1 MADSQV
7 VYTNDNCIGC
17 NKCVRVCPC
26 IGANYSVEKDGA
38 NRIDVDPNRCV
49 ACGSCFDACEHHARE
64 FNDDTDAFFA
74 DLAKGEKIS
83 ILLAPAFKANYPR
96 EYGQVL
102 GGLKKLGVNHIIS
115 VSFGADICTW
125 GYLNYIAKHNFLG
138 GISQPCPALV
148 RYIEHYEPTLI
159 PKLFPVQ
166 SPMMCAAIYVRKQ
179 MGITDKL
186 AFISPCIAKKYEIT
200 DPNNG
205 GYVSYNVTL
214 DHMMKYVRE
223 HGIMSSDA
231 TDEVEYGL
239 GSIYP
244 MPGGLKENVYWFLGD
259 DVYIRQMEGEKHLY
273 NFLANNREKIAKGE
287 SKYLFYDVLNC
298 GQGCLYGTGCEA
310 DKAEDDDVFS
320 SLLDIR
326 EDSKRDKKTAW
337 GRKLSPAQRLK
348 KFNEQ
353 FKNLDLNDYLRKYT
367 DCSAE
372 AAYKIPTEEERNEIY
387 NDMLK
392 TTEESRQI
400 NCSGCGYDTCE
411 KMADAIY
418 NGFNR
423 KENCIFYTKQLVEK
437 GRDKADTLAKEVT
450 EEKNTIA
457 AQKDKIQHTISDIN
471 DSFEQLYQAIDNMS
485 AGNDNNAQEST
496 EISSD
501 MVDVSKFCESLV
513 SSMSEIN
520 NIFDELEK
528 NNAEVVDIAK
538 QTNLLALNASIEA
551 ARAGD
556 AGRGFAVVAEQINSL
571 ATESSDT
578 ANKSNE
584 SQSKALESV
593 GRLTQDAQDLQ
604 KTVNGVNDKT
614 TDLAAAAEEIAAS
627 VQTLLETAA
636 QIKEKLEELS
646 TL

>member
-1 MADSQV
+1 MAS
-7 VYTNDNCIGC
+7 T
-17 NKCVRVCPC
+17 
-26 IGANYSVEKDGA
+26 
-38 NRIDVDPNRCV
+38 
-49 ACGSCFDACEHHARE
+49 AR
-64 FNDDTDAFFA
+64 
-74 DLAKGEKIS
+74 
-83 ILLAPAFKANYPR
+83 
-96 EYGQVL
+96 
-102 GGLKKLGVNHIIS
+102 
-115 VSFGADICTW
+115 
-125 GYLNYIAKHNFLG
+125 
-138 GISQPCPALV
+138 
-148 RYIEHYEPTLI
+148 
-159 PKLFPVQ
+159 
-166 SPMMCAAIYVRKQ
+166 
-179 MGITDKL
+179 
-186 AFISPCIAKKYEIT
+186 
-200 DPNNG
+200 
-205 GYVSYNVTL
+205 
-214 DHMMKYVRE
+214 
-223 HGIMSSDA
+223 
-231 TDEVEYGL
+231 
-239 GSIYP
+239 
-244 MPGGLKENVYWFLGD
+244 
-259 DVYIRQMEGEKHLY
+259 
-273 NFLANNREKIAKGE
+273 
-287 SKYLFYDVLNC
+287 
-298 GQGCLYGTGCEA
+298 
-310 DKAEDDDVFS
+310 
-320 SLLDIR
+320 
-326 EDSKRDKKTAW
+326 KT
-337 GRKLSPAQRLK
+337 
-348 KFNEQ
+348 
-353 FKNLDLNDYLRKYT
+353 
-367 DCSAE
+367 
-372 AAYKIPTEEERNEIY
+372 
-387 NDMLK
+387 
-392 TTEESRQI
+392 
-400 NCSGCGYDTCE
+400 
-411 KMADAIY
+411 
-418 NGFNR
+418 
-423 KENCIFYTKQLVEK
+423 
-437 GRDKADTLAKEVT
+437 
-450 EEKNTIA
+450 A

>member
-1 MADSQV
+1 
-7 VYTNDNCIGC
+7 
-17 NKCVRVCPC
+17 
-26 IGANYSVEKDGA
+26 
-38 NRIDVDPNRCV
+38 
-49 ACGSCFDACEHHARE
+49 
-64 FNDDTDAFFA
+64 
-74 DLAKGEKIS
+74 
-83 ILLAPAFKANYPR
+83 
-96 EYGQVL
+96 
-102 GGLKKLGVNHIIS
+102 
-115 VSFGADICTW
+115 
-125 GYLNYIAKHNFLG
+125 
-138 GISQPCPALV
+138 
-148 RYIEHYEPTLI
+148 
-159 PKLFPVQ
+159 
-166 SPMMCAAIYVRKQ
+166 MCAAIYVRKQ

-186 AFISPCIAKKYEIT
+186 AFISPCIAKKYEIS

-223 HGIMSSDA
+223 HGIMSGDA

-273 NFLANNREKIAKGE
+273 QFLANNREKIANGT

-310 DKAEDDDVFS
+310 DKADDDDVYS

-326 EDSKRDKKTAW
+326 EASKKDKKTAW
-337 GRKLSPAQRLK
+337 GRKLSPEKRLK

-367 DCSAE
+367 DRSAE
-372 AAYKIPTEEERNEIY
+372 ASYKTPTDEELNDIY

-392 TTEESRQI
+392 TTDESRHI
-400 NCSGCGYDTCE
+400 NCSCCGYDTCE
-411 KMADAIY
+411 KMAEAIY

-437 GRDKADTLAKEVT
+437 GREKASTLAEEVT

-457 AQKDKIQHTISDIN
+457 AQKDKIQQTITEIN

-520 NIFDELEK
+520 SIFTELEK

-584 SQSKALESV
+584 SQSRAMDSV

-604 KTVNGVNDKT
+604 NTVNGVNDKT

>member
-1 MADSQV
+1 
-7 VYTNDNCIGC
+7 
-17 NKCVRVCPC
+17 
-26 IGANYSVEKDGA
+26 
-38 NRIDVDPNRCV
+38 
-49 ACGSCFDACEHHARE
+49 
-64 FNDDTDAFFA
+64 
-74 DLAKGEKIS
+74 
-83 ILLAPAFKANYPR
+83 
-96 EYGQVL
+96 
-102 GGLKKLGVNHIIS
+102 
-115 VSFGADICTW
+115 
-125 GYLNYIAKHNFLG
+125 
-138 GISQPCPALV
+138 
-148 RYIEHYEPTLI
+148 
-159 PKLFPVQ
+159 
-166 SPMMCAAIYVRKQ
+166 
-179 MGITDKL
+179 
-186 AFISPCIAKKYEIT
+186 
-200 DPNNG
+200 
-205 GYVSYNVTL
+205 
-214 DHMMKYVRE
+214 
-223 HGIMSSDA
+223 
-231 TDEVEYGL
+231 
-239 GSIYP
+239 
-244 MPGGLKENVYWFLGD
+244 
-259 DVYIRQMEGEKHLY
+259 
-273 NFLANNREKIAKGE
+273 
-287 SKYLFYDVLNC
+287 
-298 GQGCLYGTGCEA
+298 
-310 DKAEDDDVFS
+310 
-320 SLLDIR
+320 
-326 EDSKRDKKTAW
+326 
-337 GRKLSPAQRLK
+337 
-348 KFNEQ
+348 
-353 FKNLDLNDYLRKYT
+353 
-367 DCSAE
+367 
-372 AAYKIPTEEERNEIY
+372 
-387 NDMLK
+387 
-392 TTEESRQI
+392 
-400 NCSGCGYDTCE
+400 
-411 KMADAIY
+411 MADAIY

-437 GRDKADTLAKEVT
+437 GREKADTLAKEVT